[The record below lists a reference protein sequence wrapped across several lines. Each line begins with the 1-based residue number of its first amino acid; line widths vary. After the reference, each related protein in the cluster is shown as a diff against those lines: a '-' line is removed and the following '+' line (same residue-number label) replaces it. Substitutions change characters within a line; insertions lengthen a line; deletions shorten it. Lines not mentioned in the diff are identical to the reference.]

1 MCSCNRAFCV
11 GDSIVY
17 RFQCIDARVKF
28 YVQKLMAM
36 CKYHDGKVTGKIL
49 SVTTT
54 RKFHKDRG
62 LVARM
67 YFTLFMLG
75 VLYAIFTLFLLAAGT
90 PLMFVVPIVGV
101 MVVVQY
107 YMSDRLILMSTG
119 AKEVSSE
126 QAPQL
131 HLMVKTLAD
140 RYEMPMPKV
149 AIIDTAVPNAFATG
163 RNPKNALVAVTVGIQ
178 QRLSER
184 ELQAVIGHELAHVA
198 NRDMR
203 ILAIANF
210 LVTLTSFLM
219 TMLFW
224 NMLFGGMGSRRNN
237 GGGGMMM
244 VYLVTILVYFVGQL
258 LVLAL
263 TRYREFGAD
272 HTGAEI
278 SGDPGAL
285 ADALEKI
292 SGTVAGIPDQD
303 LRKLQTANAFLII
316 PAALKGQGSMN
327 LFSTHP
333 RLEERVR
340 RLRELEQRMQYGVR

>member
-1 MCSCNRAFCV
+1 
-11 GDSIVY
+11 
-17 RFQCIDARVKF
+17 
-28 YVQKLMAM
+28 MAI
-36 CKYHDGKVTGKIL
+36 GPTGPDL
-49 SVTTT
+49 EEPTPP
-54 RKFHKDRG
+54 RRRG
-62 LVARM
+62 
-67 YFTLFMLG
+67 
-75 VLYAIFTLFLLAAGT
+75 
-90 PLMFVVPIVGV
+90 PLRT
-101 MVVVQY
+101 VVVHIE
-107 YMSDRLILMSTG
+107 RTLGAGILVLLPIGVTVLVFKFFFDLLDPLLQEP
-119 AKEVSSE
+119 A
-126 QAPQL
+126 L
-131 HLMVKTLAD
+131 HRMIKTLAD

-149 AIIDTAVPNAFATG
+149 AIIDTAIPNAFATG
-163 RNPKNALVAVTVGIQ
+163 RNPKNALVAVTTGIQ

-203 ILAIANF
+203 VLAIANF

-224 NMLFGGMGSRRNN
+224 NMLFGGMGGRRSN
-237 GGGGMMM
+237 GGGGIMM
-244 VYLVTILVYFVGQL
+244 VYLVTIVVYFIGQL

-263 TRYREFGAD
+263 TRYREYGAD

-292 SGTVAGIPDQD
+292 SGTVAKIPDKD

-333 RLEERVR
+333 PLQERIK
-340 RLRELEQRMQYGVR
+340 RLRELEQRMRYGLR

>member
-1 MCSCNRAFCV
+1 
-11 GDSIVY
+11 
-17 RFQCIDARVKF
+17 
-28 YVQKLMAM
+28 
-36 CKYHDGKVTGKIL
+36 L
-49 SVTTT
+49 SSATT

-67 YFTLFMLG
+67 YFTMVMLG
-75 VLYAIFTLFLLAAGT
+75 FLYAVFALFLLASGT
-90 PLMFVVPIVGV
+90 PLIFIGGIVGV
-101 MVVVQY
+101 MLVVQY

-119 AKEVSSE
+119 AKQVTAE
-126 QAPQL
+126 QEPAL
-131 HLMVKTLAD
+131 HRMIKTLAD

-149 AIIDTAVPNAFATG
+149 AVIDTAIPNAFATG
-163 RNPKNALVAVTVGIQ
+163 RNPKNALVAVTTGIQ

-203 ILAIANF
+203 VLAIANF

-224 NMLFGGMGSRRNN
+224 NMLFGGMGGRRS
-237 GGGGMMM
+237 GGGGGIMMI
-244 VYLVTILVYFVGQL
+244 YLVTIVVYFIGQL

-263 TRYREFGAD
+263 TRYREYGAD

-292 SGTVAGIPDQD
+292 SGTVANIPDKD

-333 RLEERVR
+333 PLQERIK
-340 RLRELEQRMQYGVR
+340 RLRELEQRMRYGLR

>member
-1 MCSCNRAFCV
+1 
-11 GDSIVY
+11 
-17 RFQCIDARVKF
+17 
-28 YVQKLMAM
+28 
-36 CKYHDGKVTGKIL
+36 
-49 SVTTT
+49 
-54 RKFHKDRG
+54 
-62 LVARM
+62 M
-67 YFTLFMLG
+67 YFTMIMLG
-75 VLYAIFTLFLLAAGT
+75 FLYAVFALFLMASGT
-90 PLMFVVPIVGV
+90 PLIFVGGIVGV
-101 MVVVQY
+101 MLVVQY
-107 YMSDRLILMSTG
+107 YMSDKLILMSTG
-119 AKEVSSE
+119 AKQVSAE
-126 QAPQL
+126 QEPAL
-131 HLMVKTLAD
+131 HRMIKLLAD

-149 AIIDTAVPNAFATG
+149 AVIDTAIPNAFATG
-163 RNPKNALVAVTVGIQ
+163 RNPKNALVAVTTGIQ

-203 ILAIANF
+203 VLAIANF

-224 NMLFGGMGSRRNN
+224 NMLFGGMGGRRS
-237 GGGGMMM
+237 GGGGGVMM
-244 VYLVTILVYFVGQL
+244 VYMVTIVVYFIGQL

-263 TRYREFGAD
+263 TRYREYGAD

-292 SGTVAGIPDQD
+292 SGTVANIPDKD

-333 RLEERVR
+333 PLQERIK
-340 RLRELEQRMQYGVR
+340 RLRELEQRMRYGLR

>member
-1 MCSCNRAFCV
+1 
-11 GDSIVY
+11 
-17 RFQCIDARVKF
+17 
-28 YVQKLMAM
+28 
-36 CKYHDGKVTGKIL
+36 
-49 SVTTT
+49 
-54 RKFHKDRG
+54 
-62 LVARM
+62 M
-67 YFTLFMLG
+67 YFTMFMLG
-75 VLYAIFTLFLLAAGT
+75 ILYAVFALFLLGAGT
-90 PLMFVVPIVGV
+90 PLIFVAPIVGI
-101 MVVVQY
+101 MIVVQY
-107 YMSDRLILMSTG
+107 YMSDKLILMSTG
-119 AKEVSSE
+119 AKEVSAE
-126 QAPQL
+126 QQPEL
-131 HLMVKTLAD
+131 HRMVKLLAD
-140 RYEMPMPKV
+140 RYGMPMPRV
-149 AIIDTAVPNAFATG
+149 AIIDTAIPNAFATG
-163 RNPKNALVAVTVGIQ
+163 RNPKNALVAVTTGIQ

-203 ILAIANF
+203 VLAIANF

-224 NMLFGGMGSRRNN
+224 NMLFGGMGGRRSNN
-237 GGGGMMM
+237 GGGMMM
-244 VYLVTILVYFVGQL
+244 VYLVTIIVYFIGQL

-263 TRYREFGAD
+263 TRYREYGAD

-292 SGTVAGIPDQD
+292 SGTVAGIPDKD

-333 RLEERVR
+333 PLQERVK
-340 RLRELEQRMQYGVR
+340 RLRELEARMRYGLR